1 MHGAENATQDSPSS
15 SRMRSTDRLTQIIEV
30 STRIIG
36 QYGHYG
42 FSIQQVAD
50 ACGLTKAGL
59 LHHVKS
65 KDRLLM
71 LVLQARDEA
80 DMTLIGALEESTP
93 APDGAGSEEALRRA
107 LDLIHRLVAHNAS
120 QPQIVRLYSVLR
132 NESLATDHPTY
143 EYFVARDR
151 MALDE
156 FERIF
161 APFVDS
167 PGSFARRVLALMGGL
182 EEQWLRD
189 PSMDLVEEWDL
200 AISSLL
206 DGSRRR

>member
-1 MHGAENATQDSPSS
+1 
-15 SRMRSTDRLTQIIEV
+15 MRSTDRLTQIIEV

-71 LVLQARDEA
+71 LVLQARDDA
-80 DMTLIGALEESTP
+80 DMALIGAPEGVASESDDP
-93 APDGAGSEEALRRA
+93 GSEAALERA
-107 LDLIHRLVAHNAS
+107 LALIHGLVAHNAS

-132 NESLATDHPTY
+132 NESLAKDHPSY
-143 EYFVARDR
+143 EYFVIRDR

-200 AISSLL
+200 GIASLL
-206 DGSRRR
+206 NGSRRR